1 MRATPRRTRLT
12 ASDKPAIL
20 KSFQTS
26 RFGFVM
32 STTFGLFNSSI
43 MGMSAQG
50 DALANI
56 SENITN
62 SNTTGYKRATTHF
75 LTVLAGYQGPEQAGG
90 GVATRSRHAVA
101 TQGALMQTD
110 STTDLAI
117 RGKGFFVVTDSSGG
131 IYLTRAGSFVPDS
144 QGRLVNSAGYFL
156 MGFPTGT
163 TPDSM
168 NNLQLMQVQKDRL
181 YSNPSTSG
189 VFSANLPSTAQVVAP
204 ATLPSTNAAGA
215 TFSAKSSLTVYDNL
229 GTPVILDMYFSKT
242 ATNTWEASIY
252 DAAGATNGG
261 FPYAAPALATQTLT
275 FSPANGD
282 ILTGSTISLT
292 PPGGSTMSLDLG
304 RVTQLG
310 APFGVNLAS
319 VNGNAAGAVKDLQIT
334 SDGTFSYHLDNGQF
348 IPAYS
353 IGIADVP
360 APTGLTS
367 FTGGVYLAT
376 SDSGLITIGAPGSAG
391 RGSIISSTL
400 EGSTVDLSNE
410 LASMI
415 IAQRAYT
422 ANTQAFQV
430 ASEILQLLSN
440 IK

>member
-1 MRATPRRTRLT
+1 
-12 ASDKPAIL
+12 
-20 KSFQTS
+20 
-26 RFGFVM
+26 M
-32 STTFGLFNSSI
+32 STTFSLFNSSI

-50 DALANI
+50 NALANI

-62 SNTTGYKRATTHF
+62 SNTTGYKRASTHF
-75 LTVLAGYQGPEQAGG
+75 LTVLTGFQGPEQAGG

-101 TQGALMQTD
+101 TQGALMHTD

-117 RGKGFFVVTDSSGG
+117 RGKGFFVVTDSAGG
-131 IYLTRAGSFVPDS
+131 TYLTRAGSFVPDS
-144 QGRLVNSAGYFL
+144 QGRLVNAAGYFL

-168 NNLQLMQVQKDRL
+168 NNLQMMQVQRDRL
-181 YSNPSTSG
+181 YSNPTTSG
-189 VFSANLPSTAQVVAP
+189 VFSANLPSAAQVVAP
-204 ATLPSTNAAGA
+204 AVLPSTNAANA
-215 TFSAKSSLTVYDNL
+215 VSSAKSSLTVYDNL
-229 GTPVILDMYFSKT
+229 GAPVILDIYFSKT

-282 ILTGSTISLT
+282 ILTGASVTLT
-292 PPGGSTMSLDLG
+292 PTGGTAMTLDFG
-304 RVTQLG
+304 NVTQLG
-310 APFGVNLAS
+310 AAFGVNMAS

-334 SDGTFSYHLDNGQF
+334 SDGTFSYQLDNGQF
-348 IPAYS
+348 VPAYT
-353 IGIADVP
+353 IGVADVP
-360 APTGLTS
+360 APTGLSS
-367 FTGGVYLAT
+367 FTGNVYLAT
-376 SDSGLITIGAPGSAG
+376 NDSGLITIGASGSAG
-391 RGSIISSTL
+391 RGVIMSSTL

-410 LASMI
+410 LAAMI

-422 ANTQAFQV
+422 ANTQSFQV